1 MALPMLWCGP
11 SSVSERRHDAHVRP
25 GGDARAIFVRL
36 PAVRTAARGAVL
48 MDINTMFG
56 VLLTAFLVIVVL
68 CVKPLGSYIADVM
81 QLPGDT
87 QARHDRQVRP
97 NFVLRTGARFEALLY
112 RLSGID
118 PRQEMSWTR
127 YAIALLLFNVL
138 GAVVVYGLQRLQLF
152 FPLNPQRFA
161 AVSPDSSFNTAV
173 SFITNT
179 NWQGYS
185 GESTMGYLVQMA
197 GLAVQNFLSAAT
209 GIVVAIA
216 LIRGFARHTVKTI
229 GNFWGDVPRAT
240 LHVLL
245 PLSAVLALVLVSQGE
260 MQNFDGY
267 KDATTVE
274 KITYQNPKT
283 DADGNPIKD
292 AAGNP
297 VTETAT
303 TQTQTLPMGPI
314 ASQEA
319 IKELGTNGGGF
330 YNANSAHPYE
340 NPTPLTN
347 LLEMLAIFIIPF
359 ALTYTFGKMVGDTR
373 QGWVVLAAMLILF
386 VPLVMMAF
394 HSEQQGNPLIAKQ
407 GIDQVA
413 SAAQPGGNMEGKETR
428 FGIAASALFAAVT
441 TATSCGAVNSMHD
454 SMTPLGGFVPLF
466 LIELG
471 EVAPG
476 GVGTGMYSILIFAI
490 LGVFI
495 AGLMIG
501 RTPEYIGKKIEALEM
516 KLASIFILTTPFV
529 VLIGTAVAVV
539 TVAGKAG
546 VANPGAHGF
555 SEILYAFSS
564 AANNNGSAF
573 AGLSANTVFYN
584 VSTGLAMFIARFW
597 PIVAA
602 LAIAGSLA
610 AKKRVPVTEGTMPT
624 HGPLFVALLVG
635 SILLIGVLT
644 YVPALAL
651 GPVVEHF
658 MLAAAAK

>member
-1 MALPMLWCGP
+1 MSANTQ
-11 SSVSERRHDAHVRP
+11 
-25 GGDARAIFVRL
+25 FVL
-36 PAVRTAARGAVL
+36 LLLSFLAVL
-48 MDINTMFG
+48 L
-56 VLLTAFLVIVVL
+56 LLT
-68 CVKPLGSYIADVM
+68 KPLGSYIADVM
-81 QLPGDT
+81 DG
-87 QARHDRQVRP
+87 RP
-97 NFVLRTGARFEALLY
+97 NFAVRAGARCERFLY
-112 RLSGID
+112 GLCGIEE
-118 PRQEMSWTR
+118 REEMSWDR

-138 GAVVVYGLQRLQLF
+138 GGVIVYGLQRLQF
-152 FPLNPQRFA
+152 FLPFNPQKFT
-161 AVSPDSSFNTAV
+161 AVTPDSSFNTAV

-185 GESTMGYLVQMA
+185 GEATMGYLTQMA

-209 GIVVAIA
+209 GIAVAIA
-216 LIRGFARHTVKTI
+216 LIRGFARHSAKTI
-229 GNFWGDVPRAT
+229 GNFWVDLTRAT
-240 LHVLL
+240 LYVLL
-245 PLSAVLALVLVSQGE
+245 PLAVLLALVLVSQGVI
-260 MQNFDGY
+260 QNFDAY

-274 KITYQNPKT
+274 KLTYQNPKA
-283 DADGNPIKD
+283 DAAGNPIKD

-297 VTETAT
+297 VTETAI

-314 ASQEA
+314 ASQES

-330 YNANSAHPYE
+330 FNANSAHPYE

-347 LLEMLAIFIIPF
+347 FLELLGMFVIAV

-386 VPLVMMAF
+386 VPLAWLAF
-394 HSEQQGNPLIAKQ
+394 HSEQHGNPLIAQQ
-407 GIDQVA
+407 GVDQIA
-413 SAAQPGGNMEGKETR
+413 SSVQAGGNMEGKETR
-428 FGIAASALFAAVT
+428 FGIASSALWVAV
-441 TATSCGAVNSMHD
+441 ATGTSTGAVNTAHD
-454 SMTPLGGFVPLF
+454 SLMPLGGFVPLF
-466 LIELG
+466 LMQLG

-476 GVGTGMYSILIFAI
+476 GVGTGIYSILMFAI

-501 RTPEYIGKKIEALEM
+501 RTPEYLGKKIESLEM
-516 KLASIFILTTPFV
+516 KLASIFILTTPFA

-539 TVAGKAG
+539 TIAGKAG
-546 VANPGAHGF
+546 PANPGAHGY
-555 SEILYAFSS
+555 SEILYAFTS

-584 VSTGLAMFIARFW
+584 IATGLGMFIGRFW
-597 PIVAA
+597 PIMAT

-624 HGPLFVALLVG
+624 HGPLFVALLIG

-651 GPVVEHF
+651 GPIVEHL
-658 MLAAAAK
+658 MLATAK

>member
-1 MALPMLWCGP
+1 MSA
-11 SSVSERRHDAHVRP
+11 S
-25 GGDARAIFVRL
+25 
-36 PAVRTAARGAVL
+36 
-48 MDINTMFG
+48 TMFG
-56 VLLTAFLVIVVL
+56 LLLIGFLGIEVL
-68 CVKPLGSYIADVM
+68 CAKPLGSYMADVM
-81 QLPGDT
+81 EG
-87 QARHDRQVRP
+87 RP
-97 NFVLRTGARFEALLY
+97 NFALRAGSRIEGLLY
-112 RLSGID
+112 RLCGID
-118 PRQEMSWTR
+118 PSEEMSWKQ

-138 GAVVVYGLQRLQLF
+138 GAVIVYGLQRLQLF
-152 FPLNPQRFA
+152 LPLNPQKFA

-209 GIVVAIA
+209 GIAVAIA
-216 LIRGFARHTVKTI
+216 LVRGFARHTVNTI
-229 GNFWGDVPRAT
+229 GNFWVDVTRCT
-240 LHVLL
+240 LYVLL
-245 PLSAVLALVLVSQGE
+245 PLAIVLALVLVSQGVI
-260 MQNFDGY
+260 QNFDGY

-283 DADGNPIKD
+283 DADGNPLKD
-292 AAGNP
+292 AAGNA

-303 TQTQTLPMGPI
+303 THTQTLPMGPI
-314 ASQEA
+314 ASQES

-330 YNANSAHPYE
+330 LNANSAHPYE
-340 NPTPLTN
+340 NPTALTN

-386 VPLVMMAF
+386 VPLVIMAF
-394 HSEQQGNPLIAKQ
+394 HTEQQGNPLLAKQ

-413 SAAQPGGNMEGKETR
+413 SMAQSGGNMEGKETR
-428 FGIAASALFAAVT
+428 FGIAASALFTAVT
-441 TATSCGAVNSMHD
+441 TATSCGAVNTMHD
-454 SMTPLGGFVPLF
+454 SLMPLGGFVPLF

-476 GVGTGMYSILIFAI
+476 GVGTGMYSILMYAI

-516 KLASIFILTTPFV
+516 KLASVFILTTPFV

-546 VANPGAHGF
+546 VSNPGPHGF

-573 AGLSANTVFYN
+573 GGLSVNTVFYN

-610 AKKRVPVTEGTMPT
+610 SKKRVPVTEGTMPT
-624 HGPLFVALLVG
+624 HGPLFVVLLIG

-658 MLAAAAK
+658 LLAVAK

>member
-1 MALPMLWCGP
+1 M
-11 SSVSERRHDAHVRP
+11 DA
-25 GGDARAIFVRL
+25 
-36 PAVRTAARGAVL
+36 
-48 MDINTMFG
+48 NTMFG
-56 VLLTAFLVIVVL
+56 VLLTVVVGVVLL
-68 CVKPLGSYIADVM
+68 CVKPVGNYIAAVM
-81 QLPGDT
+81 RLAGDKPAGRDK
-87 QARHDRQVRP
+87 QGGRNV
-97 NFVLRTGARFEALLY
+97 VLRAGARFEALLY

-118 PRQEMSWTR
+118 PGEEMPWTQ

-138 GAVVVYGLQRLQLF
+138 GAFIVFGLQRLQLLL
-152 FPLNPQRFA
+152 PLNPQKFA

-209 GIVVAIA
+209 GIAVAIA
-216 LIRGFARHTVKTI
+216 LVRSFARHTVATI
-229 GNFWGDVPRAT
+229 GNFWVDVTRST
-240 LHVLL
+240 LYVLL
-245 PLSAVLALVLVSQGE
+245 PLSVVLALALASQGVI
-260 MQNFDGY
+260 QNFDAY

-274 KITYQNPKT
+274 KLTYQNPKT
-283 DADGNPIKD
+283 DAAGNPIKD
-292 AAGNP
+292 AAGNA

-330 YNANSAHPYE
+330 LNANSAHPFE
-340 NPTPLTN
+340 NPTAVTN
-347 LLEMLAIFIIPF
+347 LLEIFAILLIPF

-373 QGWVVLAAMLILF
+373 QGWVILTAMLILF
-386 VPLVMMAF
+386 VPLVILAF
-394 HSEQQGNPLIAKQ
+394 HSEQHGNPLIAKQ
-407 GIDQVA
+407 GVDQVA
-413 SAAQPGGNMEGKETR
+413 SALQPGGNMEGKETR
-428 FGIAASALFAAVT
+428 FGIAASSIFAAS
-441 TATSCGAVNSMHD
+441 ATGTSTGAVNSSHD
-454 SMTPLGGFVPLF
+454 SMTPLGGFVPMF
-466 LIELG
+466 LMQLG

-476 GVGTGMYSILIFAI
+476 GVGTGLYSILIFAI

-501 RTPEYIGKKIEALEM
+501 RTPEYLGKKIEAFEM
-516 KLASIFILTTPFV
+516 KMASVFILTTPFA
-529 VLIGTAVAVV
+529 VLIGTAVAVM
-539 TVAGKAG
+539 TAAGKAG
-546 VANPGAHGF
+546 VGNPGAHGF
-555 SEILYAFSS
+555 SEILYAFTS

-573 AGLSANTVFYN
+573 GGLTASTVFYN
-584 VSTGLAMFIARFW
+584 VATALAMFIGRFW

-610 AKKRVPVTEGTMPT
+610 AKKRVPVTDGTMPT
-624 HGPLFVALLVG
+624 HGPLFVTLLIG

-658 MLAAAAK
+658 MLAAAK

>member
-1 MALPMLWCGP
+1 
-11 SSVSERRHDAHVRP
+11 
-25 GGDARAIFVRL
+25 
-36 PAVRTAARGAVL
+36 
-48 MDINTMFG
+48 MDVNTMFG
-56 VLLTAFLVIVVL
+56 VMLTAFLGIVLL
-68 CVKPLGSYIADVM
+68 CVKPLGSYIAAVM
-81 QLPGDT
+81 QLAGDKPVG
-87 QARHDRQVRP
+87 HDKQVRR
-97 NFVLRTGARFEALLY
+97 NIVLRAGARFEALLY

-118 PRQEMSWTR
+118 PGEEMPWTQ

-138 GAVVVYGLQRLQLF
+138 GALVVYGLQRLQLF
-152 FPLNPQRFA
+152 LPLNPQKFA

-197 GLAVQNFLSAAT
+197 ALAVQNFLSAAT
-209 GIVVAIA
+209 GIAVAIA
-216 LIRGFARHTVKTI
+216 LIRGFSRHTLATI
-229 GNFWGDVPRAT
+229 GNFWVDVTRAT
-240 LHVLL
+240 LYVLL
-245 PLSAVLALVLVSQGE
+245 PLAAVLALVLASQGVI
-260 MQNFDGY
+260 QNFDGY

-274 KITYQNPKT
+274 KLTYQNPKT
-283 DADGNPIKD
+283 DAAGNPIKD
-292 AAGNP
+292 AAGNA
-297 VTETAT
+297 VTETAV

-340 NPTPLTN
+340 NPTALTN
-347 LLEMLAIFIIPF
+347 LLEMLAILLIPF

-373 QGWVVLAAMLILF
+373 QGWVILTAMLILF
-386 VPLVMMAF
+386 VPLVILAF
-394 HSEQQGNPLIAKQ
+394 HSEQHGNPLVAQQ

-413 SAAQPGGNMEGKETR
+413 SAVQAGGNMEGKETR

-441 TATSCGAVNSMHD
+441 TATSCGAVNTSHD
-454 SMTPLGGFVPLF
+454 SMMPLGGFVPMF
-466 LIELG
+466 LMQLG

-476 GVGTGMYSILIFAI
+476 GVGTGVYSILIFAI

-501 RTPEYIGKKIEALEM
+501 RTPEYLGKKIEAFEM
-516 KLASIFILTTPFV
+516 KMASVFILTTPFA
-529 VLIGTAVAVV
+529 VLIGTAVAVM
-539 TVAGKAG
+539 TLAGKAG
-546 VANPGAHGF
+546 VGNPGAHGF
-555 SEILYAFSS
+555 SEILYAFTS

-573 AGLSANTVFYN
+573 GGLTASTVFYN
-584 VSTGLAMFIARFW
+584 VATAFAMFIGRFW

-624 HGPLFVALLVG
+624 HGPLFVALLIG

-651 GPVVEHF
+651 GPIVEHF
-658 MLAAAAK
+658 MLAAAK